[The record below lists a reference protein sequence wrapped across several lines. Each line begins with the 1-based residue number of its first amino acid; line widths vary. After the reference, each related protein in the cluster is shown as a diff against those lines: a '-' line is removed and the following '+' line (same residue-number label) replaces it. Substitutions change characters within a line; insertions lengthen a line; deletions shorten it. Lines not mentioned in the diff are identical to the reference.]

1 MTPSS
6 HKNKSDKKKSRTS
19 GSDTSIKELPTR
31 SAKRTKPGRNRV
43 IYSSSSEHA
52 KTSAGESDSSSH
64 SRKHKKSRKA
74 KSYSSSSGSSD
85 EGKDS
90 KSNYD
95 VLKDVLPG
103 EARLM
108 KHQKTKIN
116 QMTMSEVLDLV
127 KLKRAAE
134 QANIGESATR
144 FSKDKPPKVKNFK
157 EEPDDGVKILH
168 KARFLRCPLS
178 DLNKWWKL
186 VPAVRSH
193 MYKTIPLRFSGSQSK
208 ISDKTISSMHDRAK
222 ALSIKNFHSQNA
234 TVAAKPMKKIERKD
248 SEGLI
253 TLYDYSWEEPTSL
266 SEFTEALINYLAVMQ
281 QLWPLDPTGIIMLR
295 LINSY
300 KWISAATEL
309 REKVSVLSSYFN
321 GALQE
326 NANRAIRGETIM
338 DYKEHEDVLKTALT
352 AHNLPSAGP
361 SGRIPRLTEDQIARN
376 RGKFN
381 QYLGTQLRVNP
392 AGFQKDR
399 QNQRPRAF
407 FNKLGVCYSY
417 NNGTCKSPSSQN
429 GCKNSSSGRELAH
442 VCNVYIEQK
451 NAFCLGKHPRTAH
464 KF

>member
-6 HKNKSDKKKSRTS
+6 HKNKSGKRKSRTS

-208 ISDKTISSMHDRAK
+208 ISDKTISSMHD
-222 ALSIKNFHSQNA
+222 
-234 TVAAKPMKKIERKD
+234 
-248 SEGLI
+248 
-253 TLYDYSWEEPTSL
+253 
-266 SEFTEALINYLAVMQ
+266 
-281 QLWPLDPTGIIMLR
+281 
-295 LINSY
+295 
-300 KWISAATEL
+300 
-309 REKVSVLSSYFN
+309 
-321 GALQE
+321 
-326 NANRAIRGETIM
+326 
-338 DYKEHEDVLKTALT
+338 
-352 AHNLPSAGP
+352 
-361 SGRIPRLTEDQIARN
+361 
-376 RGKFN
+376 
-381 QYLGTQLRVNP
+381 
-392 AGFQKDR
+392 
-399 QNQRPRAF
+399 
-407 FNKLGVCYSY
+407 
-417 NNGTCKSPSSQN
+417 
-429 GCKNSSSGRELAH
+429 
-442 VCNVYIEQK
+442 
-451 NAFCLGKHPRTAH
+451 
-464 KF
+464 